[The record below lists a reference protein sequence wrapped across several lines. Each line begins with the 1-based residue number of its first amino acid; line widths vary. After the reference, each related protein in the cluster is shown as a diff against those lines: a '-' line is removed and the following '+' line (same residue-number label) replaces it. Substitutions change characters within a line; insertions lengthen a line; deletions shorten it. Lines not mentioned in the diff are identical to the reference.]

1 MACRMLMRWSLQ
13 WGPLAGAGCAAGVR
27 GPYKRRRGG
36 PTGGA
41 PRQVLG
47 RPASR
52 SLGSALAVLR
62 RAAGLLEAVLLALD
76 DASVARE
83 VPLLLE
89 HGAEVRVDLQ
99 QRAGDA
105 ELDGVGLAAG
115 ATALDGDDGVVA
127 AGGVGVLEGL
137 ERLHAHQDAT
147 EVLLELTAVDGD
159 AAAAGAEED
168 AGDGF
173 LAPSGAIELFHQA
186 NSIFLGCC
194 ASCGCAG
201 PAYTL
206 RRRMRRRPMRV
217 LGSMPHTACSSTR
230 SGCFA
235 SISRAVVSLRPPW

>member
-41 PRQVLG
+41 PRQ
-47 RPASR
+47 
-52 SLGSALAVLR
+52 VLR

-137 ERLHAHQDAT
+137 ERLHAHQ
-147 EVLLELTAVDGD
+147 
-159 AAAAGAEED
+159 
-168 AGDGF
+168 
-173 LAPSGAIELFHQA
+173 
-186 NSIFLGCC
+186 
-194 ASCGCAG
+194 
-201 PAYTL
+201 
-206 RRRMRRRPMRV
+206 
-217 LGSMPHTACSSTR
+217 
-230 SGCFA
+230 
-235 SISRAVVSLRPPW
+235 